1 MYVYKMVQVPPNVEV
16 QAKNHKGNEAAA
28 YLQQVVNSHAED
40 GWEFYRVDTIGV
52 SVQPGC
58 FDAMFGKKA
67 TVSDYYVISF
77 RRPA

>member
-16 QAKNHKGNEAAA
+16 QAKQHKGNEAAA
-28 YLQQVVNSHAED
+28 YLQSVVNANAED

-52 SVQPGC
+52 AVKPGC
-58 FDAMFGKKA
+58 FAALFGKQ
-67 TVSDYYVISF
+67 TEMSNYYVISF